1 MKFKYHRWFQWLV
14 VPFVALAFHIYFGY
28 RIIGRENIPEGG
40 CVVCPNHIQLSDPP
54 FAAVAL
60 SHRTPLRLM
69 AKKEL
74 FQGNKLFAWLIAAL
88 GAFPVD
94 REGADITAIKTAT
107 RQKHIP
113 LNSYV
118 SLNKPIYEEESD
130 RTLMD
135 VITEGRSAD
144 PEELLIGRE
153 SYVSIE
159 SRIDEALSPL
169 ERRVLAAYLDGKSYQ
184 EIAQMLDRHV
194 KSIDN
199 ALQRVKHK
207 LEKLMAE
214 RGN

>member
-94 REGADITAIKTAT
+94 REGADITAIKTALSSVKAG
-107 RQKHIP
+107 QKLIIFPQARAARPRARSRREPPCSRSSSARLLPHVHHAGRLP
-113 LNSYV
+113 V
-118 SLNKPIYEEESD
+118 PGD
-130 RTLMD
+130 RRHRRG
-135 VITEGRSAD
+135 VHARPENEGVRCA
-144 PEELLIGRE
+144 
-153 SYVSIE
+153 
-159 SRIDEALSPL
+159 
-169 ERRVLAAYLDGKSYQ
+169 RR
-184 EIAQMLDRHV
+184 
-194 KSIDN
+194 
-199 ALQRVKHK
+199 
-207 LEKLMAE
+207 
-214 RGN
+214 

>member
-94 REGADITAIKTAT
+94 RE
-107 RQKHIP
+107 
-113 LNSYV
+113 
-118 SLNKPIYEEESD
+118 
-130 RTLMD
+130 
-135 VITEGRSAD
+135 
-144 PEELLIGRE
+144 
-153 SYVSIE
+153 
-159 SRIDEALSPL
+159 
-169 ERRVLAAYLDGKSYQ
+169 
-184 EIAQMLDRHV
+184 
-194 KSIDN
+194 
-199 ALQRVKHK
+199 
-207 LEKLMAE
+207 
-214 RGN
+214 